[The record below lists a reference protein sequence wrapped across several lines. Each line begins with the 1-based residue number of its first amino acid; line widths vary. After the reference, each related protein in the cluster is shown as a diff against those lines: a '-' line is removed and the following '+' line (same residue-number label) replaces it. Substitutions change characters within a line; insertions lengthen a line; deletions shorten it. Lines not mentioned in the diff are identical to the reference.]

1 VNHIIRLALFIS
13 ILTLALAACGGKGQ
27 PTAPPTAPAGPT
39 LVPTFTAVARV
50 TASPAQPTATLSPTP
65 DGLNRLTAT
74 LTATPTPTSTPTATP
89 LPSARLETGR
99 YLQAIGDCDG
109 ARREFAGVVADDPNP
124 DEVAEARYRLAS
136 CYLRDDAPS
145 EAAGAL
151 AQLLASAPLTATHR
165 APATFLLGEALIAL
179 NRWPEAELSF
189 VAYLP
194 LVPEL
199 NSLTWQ
205 RIGAARRGAGDLPR
219 ATEAFSAAL
228 KTAPDWANT
237 VTIRRTLAD
246 LALAQKDYAGA
257 VAQYDALRGSST
269 SGAWNAE
276 MHWLAGAALAQGDA
290 ATNPP
295 AEARKRWQAAVD
307 AAPTSPYAHRAMAA
321 LVEAGAA
328 VDEYQ
333 RGLVNYFN
341 GRFALASAAF
351 DRLRATDPTGRKGD
365 AWYYAGL
372 SYLRQ
377 GQIER
382 GLAELGNLIAAY
394 PENSHWADAWLAQAS
409 GRAQAKD
416 LAAAI
421 ATSRQFAGQ
430 RPDDRQAPTALWR
443 AANWQAEMG
452 DLAAAADAYR
462 ALARKYPAADEA
474 WRAYQAAGLI
484 YFQRGD
490 WPAAAETWGEMAAA
504 PLEPFTTPL
513 AYFWLGRAQAAAGD
527 MVAARQA
534 WQEAVQAD
542 ARSYYGL
549 RAAAWLAKSA
559 NQPISTTP
567 AAGAQLAT
575 AGADDR
581 GELVLWLKSWTGE
594 GSVALPAAVTAD
606 ADWRRGQALFDLGR
620 RTQGL
625 AAWARVLDRHAG
637 DGWASAALALAFR
650 DAGANQFS
658 ITAAEKLAALAPA
671 NSPAP
676 PAALGRLIYPLPYAR
691 LIQQE
696 ADRWDLDPLLLAAVI
711 RQESRFEPAA
721 TSSASAQGL
730 MQLMPATAEWIA
742 GQQGRGS
749 FKPEQAYWSYI
760 NVDFGAYYLNWAL
773 KQLDGS
779 LAAAL
784 AGYNGGPGNAL
795 RWRKLAPGDD
805 DLMVALID
813 YGETRVYVQQVL
825 GQLEAYRRLYALGH

>member
-1 VNHIIRLALFIS
+1 MRLALFIS
-13 ILTLALAACGGKGQ
+13 ILTLALTACGGKGQ
-27 PTAPPTAPAGPT
+27 PTVQPTAPARPT
-39 LVPTFTAVARV
+39 LVPTFTAAARV
-50 TASPAQPTATLSPTP
+50 TATPAQPTATLSPTP
-65 DGLNRLTAT
+65 TPT
-74 LTATPTPTSTPTATP
+74 LTPAPTATP
-89 LPSARLETGR
+89 SPTSIPTATPPPSARLATGR

-109 ARREFAGVVADDPNP
+109 ARREFAGVIADDPNP
-124 DEVAEARYRLAS
+124 NEVAEARYRLAS

-145 EAAGAL
+145 EAAGVL
-151 AQLLASAPLTATHR
+151 AQLLVSAPPTATHR
-165 APATFLLGEALIAL
+165 TPATFLLGETLLTL

-219 ATEAFSAAL
+219 ATEAFSTAL
-228 KTAPDWANT
+228 KTSPDWVNT
-237 VTIRRTLAD
+237 VAIRRTLAD
-246 LALAQKDYAGA
+246 LALTQKDIAGA

-269 SGAWNAE
+269 LGAWSAE
-276 MHWLAGAALAQGDA
+276 MHWLAGAALAQGTEA
-290 ATNPP
+290 ANPP
-295 AEARKRWQAAVD
+295 AEARQRWQAAVD
-307 AAPTSPYAHRAMAA
+307 ADPTSPYAHRAMAA
-321 LVEAGAA
+321 LVEAGVA

-341 GRFALASAAF
+341 GRFALANAAF
-351 DRLRATDPTGRKGD
+351 DRLRATDPTGRQGD

-372 SYLRQ
+372 SYLGQ
-377 GQIER
+377 GQTER

-394 PENSHWADAWLAQAS
+394 PENSRWADAWLAQAA

-416 LAAAI
+416 LAGAI
-421 ATSRQFAGQ
+421 STSRQFASQ
-430 RPDDRQAPTALWR
+430 RPDARQAPTALWR
-443 AANWQAEMG
+443 AANWQAESG
-452 DLAAAADAYR
+452 DLAGAAGAYR
-462 ALARKYPAADEA
+462 TLARKYPAADEA

-504 PLEPFTTPL
+504 PLEPFTKPV
-513 AYFWLGRAQAAAGD
+513 AYYWLGRAQAAAGD
-527 MVAARQA
+527 TETARQA
-534 WQEAVQAD
+534 WQKAVQAD
-542 ARSYYGL
+542 GRSYYGL

-559 NQPISTTP
+559 NQQISTTP
-567 AAGAQLAT
+567 VAGAQPAT
-575 AGADDR
+575 AESADR
-581 GELVLWLKSWTGE
+581 AELASWLKSWAGE
-594 GSVALPAAVTAD
+594 GSLALPAAVTAD
-606 ADWRRGQALFDLGR
+606 ADWRRGQALLDLGR
-620 RTQGL
+620 WTQGL
-625 AAWARVLDRHAG
+625 AAWARVLERHA
-637 DGWASAALALAFR
+637 DNGWALAALALALR
-650 DAGANQFS
+650 DAGAPQLS
-658 ITAAEKLAALAPA
+658 ILTAEKLAALAPA

-696 ADRWDLDPLLLAAVI
+696 AGQWGLDPLLLAAVI
-711 RQESRFEPAA
+711 RQESRFEAA
-721 TSSASAQGL
+721 ASSSASAQGL
-730 MQLMPATAEWIA
+730 MQIMPDTAEWIA
-742 GQQGRGS
+742 GQQGRSG
-749 FKPEQAYWSYI
+749 FKPEQAYWPYI

-813 YGETRVYVQQVL
+813 YGETRIYVQQVL
-825 GQLEAYRRLYALGH
+825 GQLDAYQRLYAPRPGP